1 MASNDVYPYDFT
13 YINIAKSFDG
23 NKSQNILVSNLMMK
37 SIHYLTLNLQCSIYI
52 PLLSDT
58 NDILIIK

>member
-37 SIHYLTLNLQCSIYI
+37 SIHYLTLNL
-52 PLLSDT
+52 
-58 NDILIIK
+58 